1 MKAMTQDAAVAEL
14 EVASVWPELVLI
26 ASGKALC
33 HQEHPASVWETI
45 AAVEQAMR
53 ASAAG

>member
-33 HQEHPASVWETI
+33 HQEHLASVWETI